1 MNWRRLLTV
10 SLITGVVMT
19 ALLFVLDELVRGNV
33 PDLAFRAIT
42 YVVLLI
48 VLVVAVRISASG
60 SGKEKA

>member
-1 MNWRRLLTV
+1 MNWRRLFSI

-19 ALLFVLDELVRGNV
+19 ALLFVLDELLRGDV

-42 YVVLLI
+42 YVVLLA